1 VEILDGTLR
10 DQAAAIAAGDAD
22 PGEVLEAALGRI
34 AERNPTVNAI
44 VETFAEESRRMLA
57 EAPRG
62 PLYGVPVAIKDE
74 WPLPWRAE
82 RLGAAQ
88 HVGRAPEPGESGPYR
103 ALRDAGAVIVGVAN
117 MHEYGSGSTGHISA
131 YGPARNPWDT
141 ERSPGGSS
149 SGPAGAVAAR
159 MVAGAVGADGV
170 GSIRYPAAYCGL
182 TGLKPT
188 FGRSTMQGHHV
199 PQTTTIVSG
208 PLCRDAADCRLL
220 GGVLFGEV
228 LGESGA
234 AGMRI
239 GVVPGELWDDTQPA
253 VREACESALE
263 TLREATGSSVDEVD
277 FEGREH
283 VLIASILIGQTEDLA
298 HMTPERIEALGEDV
312 SLIARALLRYRLL
325 IPAVA
330 IAKAQ
335 QVRTLVRRSLAELFE
350 RVDVLAWPTVAAP
363 APRLDDTSVELP
375 SGVYPADYVNPRQG
389 GIANLAGVPAI
400 SVPVGL
406 GPEGLPV
413 ALQLIAAWGRDELL
427 LDAAE
432 ALEVAT
438 ERRWVDAAPAPAAA

>member
-1 VEILDGTLR
+1 VDLLDRTLG
-10 DQAAAIAAGDAD
+10 DQAAAIAAGEAD
-22 PGEVLEAALGRI
+22 PGEVLDAALERI
-34 AERNPTVNAI
+34 ERRNPAVNAI
-44 VETFAEESRRMLA
+44 VETFPGESRRMLA

-88 HVGRAPEPGESGPYR
+88 HIGPAPEPGGSGPYR

-117 MHEYGSGSTGHISA
+117 MHEYGSGSTGHVSA
-131 YGPARNPWDT
+131 FGPARNPWDT

-149 SGPAGAVAAR
+149 SGPAAAVAAR
-159 MVAGAVGADGV
+159 IVAGAVGADGV

-220 GGVLFGEV
+220 AGVLFGEV
-228 LGESGA
+228 LGTGGA
-234 AGMRI
+234 DRMRI
-239 GVVPGELWDDTQPA
+239 GIVPGELWDDVQPA

-263 TLREATGSSVDEVD
+263 ALREATGSTVEHAD
-277 FEGREH
+277 FDGRRH

-350 RVDVLAWPTVAAP
+350 HVDVLAWPTVAAP

-406 GPEGLPV
+406 SPEGLPV

-432 ALEVAT
+432 LLEAAT
-438 ERRWVDAAPAPAAA
+438 ERRWVDAAPALAGA

>member
-1 VEILDGTLR
+1 VLDATL
-10 DQAAAIAAGDAD
+10 
-22 PGEVLEAALGRI
+22 ERI
-34 AERNPTVNAI
+34 AERNPVLNAI
-44 VETFAEESRRMLA
+44 VETFPEESRRVLA

-62 PLYGVPVAIKDE
+62 PLYGVPIAIKDE

-88 HVGRAPEPGESGPYR
+88 HVGPAPQPDESGPYR

-131 YGPARNPWDT
+131 FGPARNPWDT

-149 SGPAGAVAAR
+149 SGPAAAVAAR

-188 FGRSTMQGHHV
+188 FGRSTMEGHHV

-228 LGESGA
+228 LGEDHA
-234 AGMRI
+234 QGMRI

-253 VREACESALE
+253 VREACQSALE
-263 TLREATGSSVDEVD
+263 ALREATGSKVEEVD

-283 VLIASILIGQTEDLA
+283 VLIASVLIGQTEDLA
-298 HMTPERIEALGEDV
+298 NVTPERIEALGEDV
-312 SLIARALLRYRLL
+312 SIIARALLRYRML

-350 RVDVLAWPTVAAP
+350 RVDVLAWPTVAGP

-375 SGVYPADYVNPRQG
+375 SGVYPADYVNPRQA

-406 GPEGLPV
+406 SPEGLPV

-432 ALEVAT
+432 ALERAT
-438 ERRWVDAAPAPAAA
+438 EREWVDAAPDLAAA